1 MPKIIDASTG
11 KVVEVGVDDLVEDYE
26 KRLTSIANTGRDLYG
41 LNEAPENIIREIKNL
56 TGREVSLEDYL
67 EPKNTG
73 GGAGG
78 GPVNPSRGID
88 RRSGESR
95 PNERSAKS
103 DYRVQAQ
110 EERGGMMDSITDSIT
125 APFRAVADFI
135 RDIFAIHSEGMTIT
149 SARFYELAI
158 SWLPKIFLGW
168 FIIRLLDFDASISS
182 KKGVE
187 IEIGD

>member
-1 MPKIIDASTG
+1 MPKVIDATTG
-11 KVVEVGVDDLVEDYE
+11 KVVEVGVDELVEDYE
-26 KRLTSIANTGRDLYG
+26 KRLRSIANTGRDLYG
-41 LNEAPENIIREIKNL
+41 LNEDPENIIREIKNL
-56 TGREVSLEDYL
+56 TGREVNLEDYL
-67 EPKNTG
+67 DPKNTG

-110 EERGGMMDSITDSIT
+110 EEQGGIIDSIT

-168 FIIRLLDFDASISS
+168 FIIRLLDFDASISV
-182 KKGVE
+182 KV
-187 IEIGD
+187 